1 MWQTLVNAFRD
12 KDIRK
17 KIFITFALLLVF
29 RVGCYIPLPG
39 LDVNTLQ
46 NGVNSENQLLSVL
59 NMISGG
65 SLQNGTLFALGVLPY
80 INSFII
86 MQLLTLII
94 PPLERLSKQ
103 GDEGRKK
110 ITQITRYVAIV
121 LAIVQSIGII
131 VTYDKQGGIVETL
144 GSKWVS
150 YIVVSLLLTSGSAFV
165 MWLAEKITE
174 YGITN
179 GSSMIIFVG
188 IISTFGTSLINA
200 FSTVSSNL
208 NNLWFI
214 FGYLAL
220 VVVLF
225 ALIVFVDGAAR
236 NIPVSYAGQVKGNKI
251 YNRQTSNIP
260 IKVNG
265 SGVMPIIFASSFLM
279 FPQIIVSFFQGSSFE
294 QFYTR
299 YLGVGTAVYYVF
311 MFLFIIF
318 FSYFYAQIQ
327 FNPIDVARN
336 LQQYGGTIR
345 GIRPGKPTS
354 EYLAKVNNKITLCG
368 ALFLA
373 FIAIIPTFLFQ
384 LLGKDIGLNNAFSA
398 TSMLIVVSVALE
410 LNKQLESQIMMRH
423 YKGFWK

>member
-29 RVGCYIPLPG
+29 RIGCYIPLPG
-39 LDVNTLQ
+39 LDINMLQ
-46 NGVNSENQLLSVL
+46 SNVSENQLIGVL

-65 SLQNGTLFALGVLPY
+65 SLENGTLFALGVLPY

-94 PPLERLSKQ
+94 PPLERMSKQ

-121 LAIVQSIGII
+121 LAIIQSIGII
-131 VTYDKQGGIVETL
+131 VSYNSSQAIVPTL

-165 MWLAEKITE
+165 MWLAERITE
-174 YGITN
+174 HGITN

-188 IISTFGTSLINA
+188 IISTFGNSLINA
-200 FSTVSSNL
+200 FRTVPDNL

-214 FGYLAL
+214 LGYLIV

-225 ALIVFVDGAAR
+225 AFIVFIDGAAR

-279 FPQIIVSFFQGSSFE
+279 FPQIIVSFFDKTSFAM
-294 QFYTR
+294 FYNT
-299 YLGVGTAVYYVF
+299 YLGVGSAVYYVF

-345 GIRPGKPTS
+345 GVRPGKPTS
-354 EYLAKVNNKITLCG
+354 EYLARINNRITLFG

-373 FIAIIPTFLFQ
+373 FIAIIPTFLFG
-384 LLGKDIGLNNAFSA
+384 LLGRSIGMSNAFSA

-423 YKGFWK
+423 YRGFWK

>member
-29 RVGCYIPLPG
+29 RIGCYIPLPG
-39 LDVNTLQ
+39 LDINMLQ
-46 NGVNSENQLLSVL
+46 SNVSENQLIGVL

-65 SLQNGTLFALGVLPY
+65 SLENGTLFALGVLPY

-94 PPLERLSKQ
+94 PPLERMSKQ

-121 LAIVQSIGII
+121 LAIIQSIGII
-131 VTYDKQGGIVETL
+131 VSYNSSQAIVPTL

-150 YIVVSLLLTSGSAFV
+150 YIVVALLLTSGSAFV
-165 MWLAEKITE
+165 MWLAERITE
-174 YGITN
+174 HGITN

-188 IISTFGTSLINA
+188 IIATFGNSLINA
-200 FSTVSSNL
+200 FRTVPANL
-208 NNLWFI
+208 NNLWYI
-214 FGYLAL
+214 FGYLLL

-225 ALIVFVDGAAR
+225 CFIVFIDGAAR

-279 FPQIIVSFFQGSSFE
+279 FPQIIVSFFDGTSFAI
-294 QFYTR
+294 FYNR
-299 YLGVGTAVYYVF
+299 YLGVGSAVYYVF

-345 GIRPGKPTS
+345 GVRPGKPTS
-354 EYLAKVNNKITLCG
+354 EYLARINNRITLFG

-373 FIAIIPTFLFQ
+373 FIAIIPTFLFG
-384 LLGKDIGLNNAFSA
+384 LLGRSIGMNNAFSA

-423 YKGFWK
+423 YRGFWK

>member
-1 MWQTLVNAFRD
+1 
-12 KDIRK
+12 
-17 KIFITFALLLVF
+17 
-29 RVGCYIPLPG
+29 
-39 LDVNTLQ
+39 
-46 NGVNSENQLLSVL
+46 
-59 NMISGG
+59 
-65 SLQNGTLFALGVLPY
+65 VLPY

-200 FSTVSSNL
+200 FTTVSSNL